1 MKYLM
6 TAALAT
12 AAFFM
17 VQAADSF
24 FRTDLDGRKNHI
36 ELMPGSN
43 DSVKAENPMRDGE
56 AQRELIYATGKTKL
70 SSTEWKEY
78 EFSFTP
84 SVSGSISIAV
94 KGQWS
99 QKPENRGWVLVNRI
113 SVNGKLVKN
122 GDFKQFWRWKAKN
135 NKQVPNE
142 FVLGEK
148 AQYLQNAGKDMT
160 PAVLVNHDNPVF
172 LGLNVEAGK
181 TYTVKCLVKAK

>member
-1 MKYLM
+1 M
-6 TAALAT
+6 
-12 AAFFM
+12 
-17 VQAADSF
+17 
-24 FRTDLDGRKNHI
+24 
-36 ELMPGSN
+36 
-43 DSVKAENPMRDGE
+43 
-56 AQRELIYATGKTKL
+56 QRAKQKL

-99 QKPENRGWVLVNRI
+99 QKPENREWVLVNRI
-113 SVNGKLVKN
+113 AVNGELVKN

-142 FVLGEK
+142 FILGEK
-148 AQYLQNAGKDMT
+148 AQYLQDAGKDAT

-172 LGLNVEAGK
+172 FGLNVEAGK

>member
-56 AQRELIYATGKTKL
+56 AQRE
-70 SSTEWKEY
+70 SSSMQRAKQN
-78 EFSFTP
+78 FP
-84 SVSGSISIAV
+84 A
-94 KGQWS
+94 Q
-99 QKPENRGWVLVNRI
+99 
-113 SVNGKLVKN
+113 NGKNMNFPSLL
-122 GDFKQFWRWKAKN
+122 
-135 NKQVPNE
+135 PS
-142 FVLGEK
+142 
-148 AQYLQNAGKDMT
+148 
-160 PAVLVNHDNPVF
+160 PVQS
-172 LGLNVEAGK
+172 ASR
-181 TYTVKCLVKAK
+181 

>member
-17 VQAADSF
+17 VQADSF

-43 DSVKAENPMRDGE
+43 GAVEAVNPMRDGE

-142 FVLGEK
+142 FILGEK

-172 LGLNVEAGK
+172 FGLNVEAGK